1 MRGGSPDFS
10 MMLMRMTA
18 STPLIIGLI
27 VGLVICWQQR
37 DRRPRVSLWL
47 RWTLS
52 AQLFWTLIGW
62 NAYFAMVRFLAADW
76 LSTAGGGSESSVLI
90 RTLAFSFFP
99 ATVSAVIWGCTFWA
113 VLMIDDYR
121 VPKSDR
127 D

>member
-1 MRGGSPDFS
+1 MRGGLLDFNTI
-10 MMLMRMTA
+10 LMRMTA

-62 NAYFAMVRFLAADW
+62 NAYFAMVQFLSADW
-76 LSTAGGGSESSVLI
+76 LSTVGGGSESSILI
-90 RTLAFSFFP
+90 RTLTFSFLP

-113 VLMIDDYR
+113 VLMIDDFR
-121 VPKSDR
+121 VPRTAR